1 MNSAIADRTNSNN
14 YSYESKYKANYHS
27 DIYNE
32 GISEPIKI
40 PNNVQGGT
48 GIVGVSIESNVL
60 LHIPDL

>member
-40 PNNVQGGT
+40 PSNVQGGT
-48 GIVGVSIESNVL
+48 IVPPFKSLKI
-60 LHIPDL
+60 